1 MHGMRDLLIGITLLS
16 LPVGRLS
23 NVHSCILCFTVTE
36 LPPTTMT
43 ITTDGDTTFESS
55 SQSTDAPEVSTSEA
69 TTMDTEGTPIETSTP
84 TDQRTTTVEQTHP
97 DTSSPTDPIDTTG
110 ETTTQAAGTLTFSV
124 CVCVCVLCG

>member
-36 LPPTTMT
+36 LPTTSMT
-43 ITTDGDTTFESS
+43 ITTEIDTTFETSS
-55 SQSTDAPEVSTSEA
+55 SSADPHMTTEESISEA

-84 TDQRTTTVEQTHP
+84 TDQRTTTVKRTHP
-97 DTSSPTDPIDTTG
+97 DTSTPTDPIDTIG
-110 ETTTQAAGTLTFSV
+110 DTTTAAGM
-124 CVCVCVLCG
+124 